1 MTDSS
6 KNVHDYES
14 IAAILAA
21 EISVN
26 RHNPDVVMAVRNIV
40 LSIADMYRRDSSRFN
55 RSRFYRAAGL
65 EADGSINQ

>member
-1 MTDSS
+1 MTSTAR
-6 KNVHDYES
+6 DYES
-14 IAAILAA
+14 IAAVLAA
-21 EISVN
+21 EIAVN

-40 LSIADMYRRDSSRFN
+40 LSIADVYRRDSSRFN

>member
-1 MTDSS
+1 MSIST
-6 KNVHDYES
+6 KDYES

-21 EISVN
+21 EISAN
-26 RHNPDVVMAVRNIV
+26 RHNPDVVMAVRNV
-40 LSIADMYRRDSSRFN
+40 TLSIADVFRRASSRFN

>member
-1 MTDSS
+1 MTDPS
-6 KNVHDYES
+6 KNVHDYEA